1 MEWARTPAL
10 AEASCTQP
18 SRSSRRPTWPAS
30 TGPDGR
36 GRAKP
41 CAASARRRASAG
53 ERLSGRRGISPPSRP
68 RPPSSPLLHA
78 SRPRHTFP
86 PARAPA
92 AAAPRGDGRT
102 GTHPRAGGCL
112 RGGEWAVAEA
122 SVDVLRILIAILLP
136 PLGVF
141 LQVGLGLQF
150 WINILLTLLGYVP
163 GIIHAIYIIVR
174 R

>member
-1 MEWARTPAL
+1 MPR
-10 AEASCTQP
+10 
-18 SRSSRRPTWPAS
+18 
-30 TGPDGR
+30 DGR
-36 GRAKP
+36 PGGTR
-41 CAASARRRASAG
+41 
-53 ERLSGRRGISPPSRP
+53 SRP
-68 RPPSSPLLHA
+68 
-78 SRPRHTFP
+78 
-86 PARAPA
+86 
-92 AAAPRGDGRT
+92 
-102 GTHPRAGGCL
+102 GGCL
-112 RGGEWAVAEA
+112 RGGEWPAAEA